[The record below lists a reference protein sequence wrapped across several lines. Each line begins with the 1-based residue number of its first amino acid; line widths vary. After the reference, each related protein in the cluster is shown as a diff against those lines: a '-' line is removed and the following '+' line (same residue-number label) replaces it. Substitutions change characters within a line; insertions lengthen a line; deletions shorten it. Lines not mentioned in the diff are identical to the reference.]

1 MSRPE
6 PLEQFATSRL
16 VVRLPMLQREGYGR
30 ARVGLDEV
38 YLGVPSS
45 TDLPIACRPIF
56 GMR

>member
-6 PLEQFATSRL
+6 PLEQFATSRI

-38 YLGVPSS
+38 YLGVPFPQIC
-45 TDLPIACRPIF
+45 L
-56 GMR
+56 